1 MRTPV
6 RLLVLLS
13 VSLLAACAPAANG
26 SGAARASS
34 NLITAEEI
42 ATSGAQT
49 AYGLVESLRPQWL
62 RARGIQSLS
71 ESTHTV
77 GRDGNTGAPVANSG
91 DSRVTIPNAGRPQV
105 MAYLG
110 RAQLGDARALDQIMA
125 VDVASIEFLSPAQA
139 TLRFG
144 ANHTHGAIV
153 VNTR

>member
-6 RLLVLLS
+6 RLLVILCAVL
-13 VSLLAACAPAANG
+13 VGACAPAANG
-26 SGAARASS
+26 SGAVRASS

-42 ATSGAQT
+42 ATSGAHT
-49 AYGLVESLRPQWL
+49 AYGLVQSLRPQWL
-62 RARGIQSLS
+62 RSRGIQSLS

-77 GRDGNTGAPVANSG
+77 GRGGSSGAPVANSG

-105 MAYLG
+105 MAYLD
-110 RAQLGDARALDQIMA
+110 RAQLGDPRALDQIMA

-153 VNTR
+153 VSVR